1 LDNAKQS
8 IADVFDDPPPRC
20 SFSEMA
26 RRIRLNLDK
35 RMDTKGWSVVV
46 GRAFGAYITQKIKA
60 YAYIS
65 VYPGVNVLVWKA

>member
-1 LDNAKQS
+1 
-8 IADVFDDPPPRC
+8 
-20 SFSEMA
+20 M
-26 RRIRLNLDK
+26 NLDK

-65 VYPGVNVLVWKA
+65 VFPGVNVLVWKA